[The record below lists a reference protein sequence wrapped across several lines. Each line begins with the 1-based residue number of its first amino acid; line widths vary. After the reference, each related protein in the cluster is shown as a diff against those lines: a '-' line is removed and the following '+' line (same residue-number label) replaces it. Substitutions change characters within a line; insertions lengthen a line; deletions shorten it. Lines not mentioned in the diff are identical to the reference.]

1 MGSYVEMPK
10 ANPGP
15 LGSGL
20 YKRAK
25 GPGVISRA
33 FIYAYISVLDM
44 YLYYPTYFT
53 FAVTKL
59 ARYRHTHG
67 GACVHVHP
75 RHPRV

>member
-20 YKRAK
+20 YKPAQE

-33 FIYAYISVLDM
+33 FIYACMSVLDM
-44 YLYYPTYFT
+44 YTVGFIINH
-53 FAVTKL
+53 F
-59 ARYRHTHG
+59 
-67 GACVHVHP
+67 
-75 RHPRV
+75 RVYVEL